1 MAFIVLL
8 VGAQRK
14 VDVLCL
20 REHETTLVESMY
32 RLMEI
37 IIGAVPS
44 FERHYVVRH
53 NHILGVN
60 GTQIRFRGLS
70 ESTGTA
76 RGVKSLEGIDICVLE
91 EAAYLSIGALNT
103 LIPTIRKA
111 GSIMFALY
119 NQRLPDDAIHV
130 RAEDPEPDW
139 LVMDVSWKDN
149 PFLSEAFHTERR
161 YIKRDGP
168 GCLRAHLRWCAG
180 LRLRGAASL
189 LTHDRVEA
197 ALARYSAAAAL
208 AADVVDIGFDIAD
221 VGPDRC
227 SVCLRRDDVV
237 GPWQT
242 WSGVGSNLTR
252 STEPRG
258 GVRP

>member
-1 MAFIVLL
+1 MLL

-37 IIGAVPS
+37 IIGKVPS

-91 EAAYLSIGALNT
+91 EAAYLSARR
-103 LIPTIRKA
+103 PEH
-111 GSIMFALY
+111 
-119 NQRLPDDAIHV
+119 PDPDHSEGGIDHV
-130 RAEDPEPDW
+130 RPLQPAP
-139 LVMDVSWKDN
+139 
-149 PFLSEAFHTERR
+149 A
-161 YIKRDGP
+161 
-168 GCLRAHLRWCAG
+168 
-180 LRLRGAASL
+180 
-189 LTHDRVEA
+189 
-197 ALARYSAAAAL
+197 
-208 AADVVDIGFDIAD
+208 
-221 VGPDRC
+221 
-227 SVCLRRDDVV
+227 
-237 GPWQT
+237 
-242 WSGVGSNLTR
+242 
-252 STEPRG
+252 
-258 GVRP
+258 

>member
-1 MAFIVLL
+1 M
-8 VGAQRK
+8 
-14 VDVLCL
+14 
-20 REHETTLVESMY
+20 
-32 RLMEI
+32 
-37 IIGAVPS
+37 PS

-161 YIKRDGP
+161 YIKRTDPDAYEHIYG
-168 GCLRAHLRWCAG
+168 GALDMDFGG
-180 LRLRGAASL
+180 LRPL

-208 AADVVDIGFDIAD
+208 AADVVDVGFDIAD

-227 SVCLRRDDVV
+227 SRVPPAGRRGRPVADV
-237 GPWQT
+237 
-242 WSGVGSNLTR
+242 
-252 STEPRG
+252 ERG
-258 GVRP
+258 GVKPHAVDGARDRVRP